1 LINTG
6 HLFRFAYAT
15 FLLTLSVRLLRE
27 SSRGLM
33 TSNFASDDFTQS
45 VSVILCVISLL
56 LSVKICLLAFE
67 MVAWED

>member
-1 LINTG
+1 
-6 HLFRFAYAT
+6 
-15 FLLTLSVRLLRE
+15 
-27 SSRGLM
+27 M